1 VERAAR
7 TLIESE
13 PYRESGY
20 VLLMESLAAQGN
32 VAEGVRTF
40 ERLRTLLRDELGTTP
55 SPEALAAHERLLNP
69 RGRRTVAE
77 RDASPE
83 PTLPLPAELVARAEA
98 PLVGR
103 REELAQLGQ
112 LWRSA
117 SAKNDDSEL
126 VARRRRVALLAG
138 DAGIGKT
145 RLTAELALRAHR
157 EGAVVLTGRAS
168 EETLAP
174 YQPFLEALR
183 HFFLNAPLRLL
194 RSTSH
199 EYGSELS
206 RLVPE
211 LRRRAPDLPPPVPGE
226 PESERYRLFEA
237 VVGLLSAITDHAP
250 ILLALDDLQWADR
263 PTLLLLRH
271 LARAPD
277 PDRLL
282 ILVAFRQTESEPS
295 GFAGTLGDLRREGLL
310 TEIELG
316 GLDEAETAEL
326 VRQRIGQSPSADLAH
341 ALHEETEGNPLFIEE
356 IIRHLT
362 EAGVQIAGA
371 GARELVQVGLP
382 EGVKQVIAR
391 RLALLDSRTV
401 EWLRVA
407 AVIGRDFEAPLLEQ
421 VVGGSEDEFLD
432 ALDEALAAGL
442 VVEASAER
450 RRYSFSHALIRET
463 LYEGM
468 SAARRASTHRRVGEA
483 LERSRRESL
492 PSLAL
497 HFTRAAGPQDAEKAV
512 TYAARAGDQAT
523 AMLAHEEAAEH
534 YTRALEVLERF
545 EPEAIERRCD
555 LLVLVGEARVRSG
568 ERRLARAALEEAGA
582 LAEQLGDGERLA
594 RAAISLSREYVQEP
608 GVVDEE
614 LIGMLERS
622 LELTQGDRSL
632 TRVKLLARWCGA
644 IYFSARRPSMAAS
657 SEEAWEIAEE
667 LDDPEARAYAC
678 AARRRA
684 LWDAAH
690 LSDRLACSTR
700 MLTLASQVGSL
711 ELELQ
716 AHAWLV
722 VDLLERGDREAVDA
736 QIEAFSSGA
745 QRLRQPLYV
754 WNAIMWRAMRA
765 LLGGRLELAE
775 RLATDAL
782 DAGVSAESVTAS
794 QYYAI
799 QLLAVRREQDRLA
812 EVEDAAR
819 RFVEA
824 HPDRAAWRA
833 TLGMLLSETGNASAA
848 VEVADGLAAQ
858 DYQDIPRDGDWL
870 IAMAMLADLS
880 VDLRD
885 TDRAALIY
893 EELLPYAD
901 SNVVVGM
908 AVTCLGSVSRPL
920 AKLSALLGRGEDA
933 ARHFEHALE
942 RNRALQA
949 PVLVAHTQLDY
960 AATLAPDGR
969 ARELIDSAARIGA
982 VSDLAA
988 VARRVAE
995 LRNAQLA

>member
-1 VERAAR
+1 
-7 TLIESE
+7 
-13 PYRESGY
+13 
-20 VLLMESLAAQGN
+20 M
-32 VAEGVRTF
+32 
-40 ERLRTLLRDELGTTP
+40 
-55 SPEALAAHERLLNP
+55 
-69 RGRRTVAE
+69 
-77 RDASPE
+77 
-83 PTLPLPAELVARAEA
+83 
-98 PLVGR
+98 
-103 REELAQLGQ
+103 
-112 LWRSA
+112 
-117 SAKNDDSEL
+117 
-126 VARRRRVALLAG
+126 LLAG

-145 RLTAELALRAHR
+145 RLTAELALRAHS

-194 RSTSH
+194 RSTSR

-211 LRRRAPDLPPPVPGE
+211 LRRRAPDLPPPVVGE

-237 VVGLLSAITDHAP
+237 VVGLLSAIAEHAP

-282 ILVAFRQTESEPS
+282 ILVAFRQTESEPT
-295 GFAGTLGDLRREGLL
+295 GFAGALGDLRHEGLV

-316 GLDEAETAEL
+316 GLDEGETAEL
-326 VRQRIGQSPSADLAH
+326 VRQRTGETPSAELAR
-341 ALHEETEGNPLFIEE
+341 ALQEETEGNPLFIEE
-356 IIRHLT
+356 IVRHLT
-362 EAGVQIAGA
+362 DAGVAIAGA
-371 GARELVQVGLP
+371 GARELQRAGLP

-468 SAARRASTHRRVGEA
+468 SAARRASTHRRVGEV

-545 EPEAIERRCD
+545 DPEAIERRCD
-555 LLVLVGEARVRSG
+555 LLLLVGEARVRSG
-568 ERRLARAALEEAGA
+568 ERGLARAALRQGGA

-608 GVVDEE
+608 GVVDQE
-614 LIGMLERS
+614 LIGMLERA
-622 LELTQGDRSL
+622 LELTDGERSL
-632 TRVKLLARWCGA
+632 IRVKLLARWCGA
-644 IYFSARRPSMAAS
+644 IYFSDRRPSMGAS
-657 SEEAWEIAEE
+657 SEEASEIAEE
-667 LDDPEARAYAC
+667 LGDPEARAYAC

-684 LWDAAH
+684 QWDAAH

-722 VDLLERGDREAVDA
+722 VDLLERGDRDAVDA

-754 WNAIMWRAMRA
+754 WNAIVWRAMRA

-775 RLATDAL
+775 RLAADAL
-782 DAGVSAESVTAS
+782 EAGASAESVTAP

-799 QLLAVRREQDRLA
+799 QLLAVRREQDRLG
-812 EVEDAAR
+812 ELEDAAR
-819 RFVEA
+819 EFVEA
-824 HPDRAAWRA
+824 HPDRHAWRA
-833 TLGMLLSETGNASAA
+833 TLGMLLSETGNAAGAA
-848 VEVADGLAAQ
+848 EVADGLAAQ

-870 IAMAMLADLS
+870 IAMAMLSDLA

-885 TDRAALIY
+885 IDRAALLY

-901 SNVVVGM
+901 SHVVVGM
-908 AVTCLGSVSRPL
+908 AVTCLGSVSRY
-920 AKLSALLGRGEDA
+920 SGEALGT
-933 ARHFEHALE
+933 AR
-942 RNRALQA
+942 
-949 PVLVAHTQLDY
+949 PW
-960 AATLAPDGR
+960 
-969 ARELIDSAARIGA
+969 
-982 VSDLAA
+982 
-988 VARRVAE
+988 
-995 LRNAQLA
+995 